1 MQISIID
8 KQLKTSIKSSEME
21 EIREAGKTW
30 NIDGFELTITK
41 PNKLYWPEV
50 AYTKLDLL
58 NYYKV
63 MAPVLL
69 PYFKNRPATIKFF
82 PEGIEGLSYYKRNF
96 DDEIKD
102 RRLFTTV
109 PYSEKS
115 QDKIIQLPI
124 ISSTAGILWFASK
137 GGIEFHLWSSKAP
150 KLQFP
155 DIAIFDLDVQDLS
168 HFKDVLKVTNYLG
181 DALSAMKLK
190 SYAKTSGGKGIHV
203 YVPILP
209 HYTYE
214 IIRAWVKSVGDELA
228 DKYPDLVTTEKS
240 KSGKTHNQ
248 KKVSI
253 DYLQNVISR
262 NTIAPYSV
270 RAYKK
275 APVST
280 PLTWDEIRE
289 GGFLPTDFTIENV
302 PERVER
308 LGDVFK
314 EVLNQKE
321 ILPIPNL

>member
-1 MQISIID
+1 
-8 KQLKTSIKSSEME
+8 ME
-21 EIREAGKTW
+21 ETREAGKTW
-30 NIDGFELTITK
+30 NINGFELTITK

-58 NYYKV
+58 NYYKA

-115 QDKIIQLPI
+115 QVKIIQVPI

-137 GGIEFHLWSSKAP
+137 GGIEFHLWSSKVP
-150 KLQFP
+150 KFEFP
-155 DIAIFDLDVQDLS
+155 DIAIFDLDVRDLS
-168 HFKDVLKVTNYLG
+168 HFKNVLKVASYLC
-181 DALSAMKLK
+181 DALSEINLK
-190 SYAKTSGGKGIHV
+190 SYAKTSGGMGIHV
-203 YVPILP
+203 YVPIVP
-209 HYTYE
+209 HYSFE
-214 IIRAWVKSVGDELA
+214 IIRAWVKSIGDELA
-228 DKYPDLVTTEKS
+228 DKYPDLITTKTKS
-240 KSGKTHNQ
+240 RKTHDS
-248 KKVSI
+248 KKVTI
-253 DYLQNVISR
+253 DYVQNVISR
-262 NTIAPYSV
+262 NTVAPYSV

-280 PLTWDEIRE
+280 PLSWDEIRA

-302 PERVER
+302 PKRVEKK
-308 LGDVFK
+308 GDIFA
-314 EVLNQKE
+314 EVLNHKE
-321 ILPIPNL
+321 ILPILNL